1 MKTLIFAAL
10 LALSF
15 SATAQ
20 KEDNVWIF
28 AGNRIDF
35 TTEPPTVTPV
45 GIDYVTELNITSVAD
60 RDGRLAY
67 WLNGTSLY
75 NSNDELIFSTP
86 AAQNDYYFYGLSIV
100 PFPGRDNVYLF
111 VYPDLKNSMMV
122 ASIVDGSK
130 DLLHPEITDRYA
142 DFPHFWGYGDQVPD
156 GTPLFFQ
163 KYGSRN
169 FWMLYSYYGKIKVYE
184 LTEDGF
190 QYTGKVY
197 EVPKFDD
204 KMTVFNGFEMTPDR
218 SKILADAS
226 LYGGDRVFIDLDT
239 KTGEIK
245 SMNKLCIHSMDA
257 WCFSSGNKYMYY
269 SCMRDRSMYR
279 IPVEALAVISNDD
292 DFVNNSEFVG
302 VIGCGTGD
310 MKFLMSG
317 GVYYMPENGS
327 GYLGVVRDCDSDHP
341 TLDNQAI
348 LLARHPKEHKASW
361 ILAYPKTYCYPYG
374 FTAAEQCGGEVHF
387 AYTDDNDYASLLWD
401 FGDGTTSAD
410 PAPVHSYTANGKYTV
425 SVTINYN
432 STDRPTRIV
441 TQDVFVNNITKKL
454 VIVRE

>member
-86 AAQNDYYFYGLSIV
+86 AAQHDYYFYGLSIV

-226 LYGGDRVFIDLDT
+226 MYGGDRVFIDLDT

-245 SMNKLCIHSMDA
+245 SMNNLYMNSMSA

-269 SCMRDRSMYR
+269 SHDRSMYR
-279 IPVEALAVISNDD
+279 IPVETLAVISTNDE
-292 DFVNNSEFVG
+292 FVSNSEFVG
-302 VIGCGTGD
+302 NIGCGTGD
-310 MKFLMSG
+310 MKFLTSG
-317 GVYYMPENGS
+317 GVYYIPENGS
-327 GYLGVVRDCDSDHP
+327 GYIGVVRDCDSDHP

-348 LLARHPKEHKASW
+348 LLARNPQDHKSSW
-361 ILAYPKTYCYPYG
+361 YLAFPKTYCYPYG
-374 FTAAEQCGGEVHF
+374 FTASEQCGGEIHF

-401 FGDGTTSAD
+401 FGDGTSSTD

-425 SVTINYN
+425 SLTVNYN
-432 STDRPTRIV
+432 TADRPARVV

>member
-20 KEDNVWIF
+20 KEHNVWIF

-35 TTEPPTVTPV
+35 NTTPPTVTPV

-75 NSNDELIFSTP
+75 NSHDELIFSIP

-111 VYPDLKNSMMV
+111 VYPDEKREAMV
-122 ASIVDGSK
+122 ASIVDGSQ
-130 DLLHPEITDRYA
+130 DLLHPAITERYA
-142 DFPHFWGYGDQVPD
+142 EFPHYWGYGDQFPD
-156 GTPLFFQ
+156 GTPFFFQ
-163 KYGSRN
+163 KYGSRD
-169 FWMLYSYYGKIKVYE
+169 FWLLYSWFGKIKVYE

-190 QYTGKVY
+190 RYTGKVY
-197 EVPKFDD
+197 EIPKFDSNLTLLD
-204 KMTVFNGFEMTPDR
+204 GCEMTPDR
-218 SKILADAS
+218 SKILATAS
-226 LYGGDRVFIDLDT
+226 MYGGDMVFIDLDT

-245 SMNKLCIHSMDA
+245 SLNNLEIYSIDA
-257 WCFSSGNKYMYY
+257 YAFSSGNKYLYY
-269 SCMRDRSMYR
+269 SNDGFMYR
-279 IPVEALAVISNDD
+279 IPVEALAVISTDD
-292 DFVNNSEFVG
+292 EFVSNSELVG
-302 VIGCGTGD
+302 YIGGTSD
-310 MKFLMSG
+310 IKFLTSG
-317 GVYYMPENGS
+317 GVYYMPSHGN

-341 TLDNQAI
+341 TLDNQAV
-348 LLARHPKEHKASW
+348 LLARNPKDHKSSW
-361 ILAYPKTYCYPYG
+361 NLAFPKTYCYPYG

-387 AYTDDNDYASLLWD
+387 AYSDDNDYASLLWD
-401 FGDGTTSAD
+401 FGDGNTSTD
-410 PAPVHSYTANGKYTV
+410 PAPIHSYTANGKYTV
-425 SVTINYN
+425 SLTVNYN

>member
-1 MKTLIFAAL
+1 MKTLISVL
-10 LALSF
+10 TLMLATTLF
-15 SATAQ
+15 ATAQ

-75 NSNDELIFSTP
+75 NSHDELIFSIP
-86 AAQNDYYFYGLSIV
+86 AAQYDFYFYGLSIV
-100 PFPGRDNVYLF
+100 PFPGRENVYLF
-111 VYPDLKNSMMV
+111 VYPDFKRDVMV

-130 DLLHPEITDRYA
+130 DLLHPEITERYA
-142 DFPHFWGYGDQVPD
+142 EFPYYFGDGNELPD
-156 GTPLFFQ
+156 GTPFFFQ

-169 FWMLYSYYGKIKVYE
+169 FWMLYSWFSKIKVYE

-197 EVPKFDD
+197 ELPRFGN
-204 KMTVFNGFEMTPDR
+204 KMTMLDGCEMTPDR

-226 LYGGDRVFIDLDT
+226 MYGGDKVFIELDT

-245 SMNKLCIHSMDA
+245 SMNNLYMNSMSA

-269 SCMRDRSMYR
+269 SHDRSMYR
-279 IPVEALAVISNDD
+279 IPVETLAVISTNDE
-292 DFVNNSEFVG
+292 FVSNSEFVG
-302 VIGCGTGD
+302 NIGCGTGD
-310 MKFLMSG
+310 MKFLTSG
-317 GVYYMPENGS
+317 GVYYIPENGS

-348 LLARHPKEHKASW
+348 LLARNPKDHKSSW
-361 ILAYPKTYCYPYG
+361 YLAFPKTYCYPYG
-374 FTAAEQCGGEVHF
+374 FIAEELCDGEVHF
-387 AYTDDNDYASLLWD
+387 AYNDKEDFASLKWD
-401 FGDGTTSAD
+401 FGDGSTSSEQY
-410 PAPVHSYTANGKYTV
+410 PTHVYSSNG
-425 SVTINYN
+425 NYN
-432 STDRPTRIV
+432 VSLTV
-441 TQDVFVNNITKKL
+441 TFPGDKAPSIIENVVEVRNFVKKL
-454 VIVRE
+454 EIVKE